1 MMQLLLILLLLT
13 LALTIWGIGLFI
25 VGIVIKY
32 SYKIAVSK
40 YITEHTI
47 EREAIGR
54 NYTNTIR
61 MLMYL
66 QKIEISLSI

>member
-1 MMQLLLILLLLT
+1 MILLLT
-13 LALTIWGIGLFI
+13 LVLNIWGISLFI

-47 EREAIGR
+47 EREAIER

-61 MLMYL
+61 MLMYF